1 MMAGMTGHTEG
12 HGSDHGGD
20 DQDSRMGKAVAK
32 GVMIG
37 FPVCL
42 IGLTLAVWLITDLDL
57 VDSFATALLPG
68 ILLGGFAGGF
78 AGVTRAMD

>member
-1 MMAGMTGHTEG
+1 MMSVMPEYSEEADARRGA
-12 HGSDHGGD
+12 
-20 DQDSRMGKAVAK
+20 RMARAIAR
-32 GVMIG
+32 GVGIG

-42 IGLTLAVWLITDLDL
+42 VGLTIAIWLITDLDI

-78 AGVTRAMD
+78 AGVASTMD